1 MGVANLSK
9 SARRSSEKNI
19 LSHDHMLS
27 DVSSVDSGSDLAVGL
42 DLGFEAIAV
51 FIKNQIHT
59 ALFIA

>member
-1 MGVANLSK
+1 
-9 SARRSSEKNI
+9 
-19 LSHDHMLS
+19 MLS
-27 DVSSVDSGSDLAVGL
+27 DVSPVDSGSDLAVGL